1 MMDTTQKSQR
11 SHDVEASADEALAAA
26 RDMAPGPERIEAL
39 KAAGKLRNA
48 ADVYGIIF
56 ARRGRPPK

>member
-1 MMDTTQKSQR
+1 MMDVKQKPQR
-11 SHDVEASADEALAAA
+11 WHDFEASAEDALAAA
-26 RDMAPGPERIEAL
+26 RNMVPGPERIDAL

-56 ARRGRPPK
+56 AKRGRPSR

>member
-1 MMDTTQKSQR
+1 MDVKQKPAR
-11 SHDVEASADEALAAA
+11 LRDFDTHANEALATA

-48 ADVYGIIF
+48 ADVYGILF
-56 ARRGRPPK
+56 AKRGRPVP

>member
-1 MMDTTQKSQR
+1 MDVKQKPLS
-11 SHDVEASADEALAAA
+11 SHDFDASADVALAAA
-26 RDMAPGPERIEAL
+26 RNMAPGPERIEAL

-56 ARRGRPPK
+56 AKRGRPST